1 MTNKELLKYALIGA
15 IHSKDTLYTYESEV
29 AGDVMKSQLEG
40 IESDMHIIID
50 KLEQLKE
57 HEECV
62 VDIL

>member
-29 AGDVMKSQLEG
+29 AGDEMKSQLDS
-40 IESDMHIIID
+40 IESDMHLIID
-50 KLEQLKE
+50 KLEELKS

-62 VDIL
+62 VNIL

>member
-1 MTNKELLKYALIGA
+1 MTNKELLEYALIGA

-29 AGDVMKSQLEG
+29 AGEEMKSQLDS

-50 KLEQLKE
+50 KLEELKS

-62 VDIL
+62 VNIL